1 MSTPIK
7 LNTILVKKVIVH
19 SIPKH
24 VKNDLTTEPK
34 YSKLESKLSDGL
46 KIFFRDKITQA
57 LESDKAF
64 KICFNDASNS
74 PVSYVC
80 AEVLSKAG
88 GDFVE
93 QSKLLA
99 KHLFEMQGGA
109 NAAGILVFI
118 YGTVSALD
126 TCFILKLEMDK
137 GMQLTLDPKTDSYDI
152 AEVENLMLTHKTKIY
167 KVAMIINRKDF
178 NVHFDGKLMDY
189 QIDMKSKREVSTW
202 FMDKF
207 LGCVAFE
214 DPKITTQKFYN
225 LTRSFIDTL
234 EEPIQRTKYLQD
246 LNSYVQKNSNTL
258 SAKEFANDYITETS
272 QKSAYESFLKSKSF
286 TFSSFIKDLSQI
298 DNQVKKIMVTF
309 ENGISIVGT
318 KGTLDDKVTF
328 EKMDSGETRAEITS
342 KIKKVV

>member
-1 MSTPIK
+1 MSTAIK

-24 VKNDLTTEPK
+24 AKDDFTTEPK
-34 YSKLESKLSDGL
+34 YSKVESKLSDGL

-64 KICFNDASNS
+64 KICFNDASDS

-80 AEVLSKAG
+80 SEVLSRG
-88 GDFVE
+88 GGGFVE

-99 KHLFEMQGGA
+99 KRLFEIQVGS

-118 YGTVSALD
+118 YGIVSGFS

-152 AEVENLMLTHKTKIY
+152 AEVENLMLTQKTKIY

-178 NVHFDGKLMDY
+178 KGKYDGKLMDY

-207 LGCVAFE
+207 LGCLAYE
-214 DPKITTQKFYN
+214 DPKITTQRFYH

-234 EEPIQRTKYLQD
+234 EEPIQRAKYLQD

-272 QKSAYESFLKSKSF
+272 QKSGYETFLKSKNF
-286 TFSSFIKDLSQI
+286 TFSSFMKDLSQI

-309 ENGISIVGT
+309 ENDVSIVGT

-328 EKMDSGETRAEITS
+328 EKLENGETRAEITS